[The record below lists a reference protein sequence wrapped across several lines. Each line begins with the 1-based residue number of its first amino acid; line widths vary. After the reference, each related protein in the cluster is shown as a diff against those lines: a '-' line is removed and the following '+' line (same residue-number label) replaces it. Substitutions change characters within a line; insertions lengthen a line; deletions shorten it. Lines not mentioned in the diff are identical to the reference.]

1 MSAELPPAPSSAAP
15 MLSARQAGLS
25 RCTACGSLERQA
37 DSVCRRCGNRIH
49 QRIPRSLQRTWAL
62 LIVGMMAYVPAM
74 VLPVLHTR
82 SFQGNTSDT
91 ILSGVW
97 ALVDDGSP
105 FIALIIFGASVCIPI
120 VKFLV
125 IATLAL
131 SLQLNW
137 SMSTHRQHFMHRVT
151 ELIGRWSMIDV
162 YVIVLLTAL
171 IQLGKIVTVVPGPG
185 IDAFAVSVIFTML
198 AASSLDSRLFWDNE
212 NDVKRTPG

>member
-1 MSAELPPAPSSAAP
+1 MSAAPP
-15 MLSARQAGLS
+15 MLSARQVGLA
-25 RCTACGSLERQA
+25 RCMACGSLERQT
-37 DSVCRRCGNRIH
+37 DSVCRRCGNRVH
-49 QRIPRSLQRTWAL
+49 LRIPSSLQRTWAL
-62 LIVGMMAYVPAM
+62 LIVGMMAYIPAM

-105 FIALIIFGASVCIPI
+105 FVALIIFGASVCIPI
-120 VKFLV
+120 VKFLI
-125 IATLAL
+125 IAALAL
-131 SLQLNW
+131 SLQFDW
-137 SMSTHRQHFMHRVT
+137 SISTHQRHNLHRVT

-198 AASSLDSRLFWDNE
+198 AASSLDSRLFWDKENE
-212 NDVKRTPG
+212 VRRTSG